1 MVKWPF
7 QRLSTSRPFNVP
19 FVHFRATV
27 AAHLAVSRKYFA
39 SGLPSANGWVLV
51 PKQWCWSLATIDQSW
66 SNKTCKFALCIFSVG
81 LDSTKK
87 RYTFSVF
94 QRHVGFG
101 FGCRVVSPTS
111 ERWNHGFY
119 WFWLLTNQWVWS
131 RSRPIITDRLKLT
144 EKMDLLIF

>member
-7 QRLSTSRPFNVP
+7 QRLSTSRPFNAP

-66 SNKTCKFALCIFSVG
+66 SNKTCKFALCIFSVVCFG
-81 LDSTKK
+81 FHQL
-87 RYTFSVF
+87 VF

-111 ERWNHGFY
+111 ERWNHGFIDFD
-119 WFWLLTNQWVWS
+119 FWPSSEFEVDQDPSLL
-131 RSRPIITDRLKLT
+131 IDLKLT